1 MLSEVPKTMST
12 PSWADPFEAELGRLP
27 EKLRRFFL
35 SRGVRTEDEARDLV
49 QETLLRVLQRVSRGE
64 PLESPEA
71 YSLGVAKNVF
81 FEYCRRVQRAN
92 KHEGLSGVLDLAA
105 TEDPLSDALSS
116 SRKLI
121 LRKALEL
128 LPARM
133 RVLLVRRFVEE
144 VPSRTIAREEGITTD
159 AVDMRV
165 YRAKREL
172 KKKMDSTAARSAVR
186 AMREEERR
194 NPSGRRGGPVSR
206 EPAVERD
213 RIREYLLRSLADADR
228 ARFEESYFA
237 DDALLD
243 RVEAEEDLLV
253 SRLRP
258 RAPLRR
264 RPPPLRAGAHGDAV
278 LPRARGDDD
287 SSPPPHRAR
296 PGSPATRAR
305 PRALRRG
312 SGLFPGRTGIVVAFA
327 LLGVAPPRVAP
338 HGPPAE
344 GAARRPFAP
353 S

>member
-1 MLSEVPKTMST
+1 MFAICAESVLESPGRDTRRGPGLAYEVPKTMST
-12 PSWADPFEAELGRLP
+12 PSWADPFAAELGRLP

-92 KHEGLSGVLDLAA
+92 KHEGLSGVLDLASVD
-105 TEDPLSDALSS
+105 DPLSDALSS

-144 VPSRTIAREEGITTD
+144 IPSRTIAREEGITTD

-194 NPSGRRGGPVSR
+194 SPSGEG
-206 EPAVERD
+206 
-213 RIREYLLRSLADADR
+213 
-228 ARFEESYFA
+228 
-237 DDALLD
+237 
-243 RVEAEEDLLV
+243 ED
-253 SRLRP
+253 S
-258 RAPLRR
+258 
-264 RPPPLRAGAHGDAV
+264 
-278 LPRARGDDD
+278 
-287 SSPPPHRAR
+287 
-296 PGSPATRAR
+296 
-305 PRALRRG
+305 
-312 SGLFPGRTGIVVAFA
+312 
-327 LLGVAPPRVAP
+327 
-338 HGPPAE
+338 
-344 GAARRPFAP
+344 
-353 S
+353 